1 MADEFNEW
9 PGQRAEV
16 DRDPASGAEAYNLS
30 DSSDAVPSQHSGHS
44 SQHGQLAHSSQ
55 HGHSSH
61 LGRTTEIGPSDS
73 PSQSDQADQLSQSSP
88 PGPAD
93 SDYFSRD
100 PRQVA
105 LERVEAGIGSGILAV
120 VLVLGAVFAG
130 AAARFG
136 LGWWL
141 GVGIACVVWF
151 LLSLWMFVWP
161 PIHHRYVRWR
171 LDDTG
176 LEIHRGVFW
185 RHILSVPLARLQH
198 ADLAQGPLQRQWGL
212 AKLIVYTAGTQHA
225 SVELEGLAYET
236 AVGLRDHLLRQL
248 GTRDVV

>member
-9 PGQRAEV
+9 PAQRADDE
-16 DRDPASGAEAYNLS
+16 DSAAGAEEYDDC
-30 DSSDAVPSQHSGHS
+30 DSSDTGPSQHSQHASQLDQLGHS
-44 SQHGQLAHSSQ
+44 SQHSQHIQLGHSSQ
-55 HGHSSH
+55 P
-61 LGRTTEIGPSDS
+61 TEIGPSDPAS
-73 PSQSDQADQLSQSSP
+73 PSSLAEP
-88 PGPAD
+88 V
-93 SDYFSRD
+93 YYSRD

-120 VLVLGAVFAG
+120 VLVVGAVFAG

-136 LGWWL
+136 AGWWW
-141 GVGIACVVWF
+141 GVGIAFLVWL

-161 PIHHRYVRWR
+161 PIHHRHVRWR

>member
-1 MADEFNEW
+1 M
-9 PGQRAEV
+9 
-16 DRDPASGAEAYNLS
+16 
-30 DSSDAVPSQHSGHS
+30 
-44 SQHGQLAHSSQ
+44 
-55 HGHSSH
+55 
-61 LGRTTEIGPSDS
+61 
-73 PSQSDQADQLSQSSP
+73 
-88 PGPAD
+88 
-93 SDYFSRD
+93 
-100 PRQVA
+100 A

-120 VLVLGAVFAG
+120 VLVVGSGFAG
-130 AAARFG
+130 VAARFG
-136 LGWWL
+136 MGWWL
-141 GVGIACVVWF
+141 GVGIAFLLWL